1 SSWGVLLSPRA
12 SSFDAIIDAAE
23 AVVLEAGASHMT
35 LDAVAAKA
43 GVSKGGLLHHFPN
56 KVALLVAMVKRQIN
70 MHQESLKKILD
81 EIPEGP
87 SRELKGFILS
97 ILYRERA
104 RDNLGASLS
113 AAVAHDPRLNE
124 PVRKVVAETYARF
137 ASSDMSFEKA
147 AIIALAAD
155 GLWLQ
160 EMLSISPFTEKQR
173 VRIINELL
181 GMTDEK
187 APDRERGRKK

>member
-1 SSWGVLLSPRA
+1 MSPRA
-12 SSFDAIIDAAE
+12 SSYDAIIDAAE
-23 AVVLEAGASHMT
+23 AVVIEAGASHMT

-56 KVALLVAMVKRQIN
+56 KVSLLVAMVQRRID
-70 MHQESLKKILD
+70 MHHQALEKILR
-81 EIPEGP
+81 EIPDGP

-97 ILYRERA
+97 ILYRERD
-104 RDNLGASLS
+104 RDSLGASLS

-124 PVRKVVAETYARF
+124 PVRKVVGEAYARL
-137 ASSDMSFEKA
+137 SSQGIPFEKA

-160 EMLSISPFTEKQR
+160 EMLSISPFTEEQR
-173 VRIINELL
+173 ITIINELL
-181 GMTDEK
+181 RLAEK
-187 APDRERGRKK
+187 QVPGGKRGRKS

>member
-1 SSWGVLLSPRA
+1 MSPRA
-12 SSFDAIIDAAE
+12 SSYDTIIDAAE

-56 KVALLVAMVKRQIN
+56 KVSLLVAMVQRQIE
-70 MHQESLKKILD
+70 MHQKVLKKILR
-81 EIPEGP
+81 EIPESP

-97 ILYRERA
+97 VLYRERD

-124 PVRKVVAETYARF
+124 PVRKVVTETYARL
-137 ASSDMSFEKA
+137 ACGGIPFEKA

-160 EMLSISPFTEKQR
+160 EMLSISPFTEEQR
-173 VRIINELL
+173 TKIVDELL
-181 GMTDEK
+181 SLADEQVPGGK
-187 APDRERGRKK
+187 RGRES

>member
-1 SSWGVLLSPRA
+1 VSPRA

-35 LDAVAAKA
+35 LDAVAARA

-56 KVALLVAMVKRQIN
+56 KVSLLVAMVKRQIDI
-70 MHQESLKKILD
+70 HHLTLQRILD
-81 EIPEGP
+81 GIPEGP

-97 ILYRERA
+97 ILYRERE
-104 RDNLGASLS
+104 RDSLGASLS

-124 PVRKVVAETYARF
+124 PVRKVVAEAYARF
-137 ASSDMSFEKA
+137 ASGGIPFEKA

-160 EMLSISPFTEKQR
+160 EMLSISPFTEQQR
-173 VRIINELL
+173 IKIIDELL
-181 GMTDEK
+181 KLADEQVPGGK
-187 APDRERGRKK
+187 RGRKS

>member
-1 SSWGVLLSPRA
+1 
-12 SSFDAIIDAAE
+12 
-23 AVVLEAGASHMT
+23 MT

-97 ILYRERA
+97 ILYRERD

-147 AIIALAAD
+147 AVIALAAD

>member
-1 SSWGVLLSPRA
+1 
-12 SSFDAIIDAAE
+12 
-23 AVVLEAGASHMT
+23 MT

-56 KVALLVAMVKRQIN
+56 KVALLMAMVERQIHL
-70 MHQESLKKILD
+70 HQESLKKILD
-81 EIPEGP
+81 EIPKGP
-87 SRELKGFILS
+87 SRELKAFILS
-97 ILYRERA
+97 ILYRERH

-124 PVRKVVAETYARF
+124 PVRKVVGETYARI
-137 ASSDMSFEKA
+137 ASQGIPFDKA

-160 EMLSISPFTEKQR
+160 EMLSISPFTEKER
-173 VRIINELL
+173 TGIVDELL
-181 GMTDEK
+181 RMADAAVPG
-187 APDRERGRKK
+187 RERERKRSQGKT

>member
-1 SSWGVLLSPRA
+1 VSPRA
-12 SSFDAIIDAAE
+12 SSYDAIIDAAE
-23 AVVLEAGASHMT
+23 AVVIEAGASHMT

-43 GVSKGGLLHHFPN
+43 GVSKGGLLHHFPS
-56 KVALLVAMVKRQIN
+56 KTALLVAMVKRQIST
-70 MHQESLKKILD
+70 HQETLKRILE

-87 SRELKGFILS
+87 SKDLKGFILS
-97 ILYRERA
+97 ILYRERD

-137 ASSDMSFEKA
+137 ASRNVPFEKA

-173 VRIINELL
+173 TGIINELL
-181 GMTDEK
+181 RMADEQASEGK
-187 APDRERGRKK
+187 RSRKS